1 MAKMSAMNSR
11 GEYLN
16 NFNSVRL
23 RLNGSGSLLMTMYTL
38 NDVNNVELVPL
49 TMAVL
54 TDKEPTRLTNLTSQR
69 AALKIYVDEIDEYF
83 EINRLIIYTKAIFDE
98 YPM

>member
-1 MAKMSAMNSR
+1 MPKLSAMNSR

-16 NFNSVRL
+16 NFNSVRM
-23 RLNGSGSLLMTMYTL
+23 RLTGSGNLLMTMFTL
-38 NDVNNVELVPL
+38 DDINSV
-49 TMAVL
+49 VL
-54 TDKEPTRLTNLTSQR
+54 TPLVMSTATDREPTRLTNITSQR
-69 AALKIYVDEIDEYF
+69 AALKISVDEIDEYF